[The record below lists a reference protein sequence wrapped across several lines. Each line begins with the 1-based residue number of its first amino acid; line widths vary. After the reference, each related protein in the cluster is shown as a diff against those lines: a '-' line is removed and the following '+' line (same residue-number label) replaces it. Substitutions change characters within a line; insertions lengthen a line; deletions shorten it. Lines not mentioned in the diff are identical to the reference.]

1 MGLGTLDPAAGI
13 LEFVLIPR
21 KTGSNMIVVKTPLR
35 ISFVG
40 GGSDIKDF
48 YRKTDGMVICTAID
62 KYVYAIVKERFD
74 EMIYINYSKKECVH
88 HRNDIQ
94 HDLVREAM
102 KKTGVEKGI
111 EITTLAD
118 IPSSGSGLG
127 SSSSITVALLHAF
140 YTYQNELVTAE
151 QLAQEACEIEI
162 DILGK
167 PSGRQDQYAAAY
179 GGLNKF
185 SFKKDD
191 ITERTPVTLEGSV
204 QRAFSSSLL
213 LYYTGMTRSADKILA
228 EQKVNISVGEQH
240 DMMGQMVS
248 LVDPFIGAMEAG
260 NIQECSSLLEKNWFL
275 KQRMA
280 SGISNE
286 TIQDMYKT
294 AKAAGALAGKVAGAE
309 GGGFLL
315 LMAPR
320 ERQNAIF
327 EAMSGYREL
336 PFMMENSGS
345 KVIFEDRSY
354 RSK

>member
-1 MGLGTLDPAAGI
+1 MVDDPNSALTPAKI
-13 LEFVLIPR
+13 
-21 KTGSNMIVVKTPLR
+21 GSSMIVVKTPLR

-48 YRKTDGMVICTAID
+48 YRTSDGRVICTAID

-74 EMIYINYSKKECVH
+74 DMIYINYSKKECVH
-88 HRNDIQ
+88 HRDDIQ

-102 KKTGVEKGI
+102 KKTGIEKGI

-118 IPSSGSGLG
+118 IPSTGSGLG

-140 YTYQNELVTAE
+140 YTYQNELVTAD
-151 QLAQEACEIEI
+151 QLARDACEIEI

-167 PSGRQDQYAAAY
+167 PIGRQDQLAAAY

-185 SFKKDD
+185 TFKSNDE
-191 ITERTPVTLEGSV
+191 IERMPVMLDGNL

-213 LYYTGMTRSADKILA
+213 LYYTGIARSADEILS
-228 EQKVNISVGEQH
+228 EQKVNISAGERH
-240 DMMGQMVS
+240 EMMAQMVG
-248 LVDPFIGAMEAG
+248 LVDPFIEAMASG
-260 NIQECSSLLEKNWFL
+260 DIDACGRLIDQNWRL
-275 KQRMA
+275 KQHLA

-286 TIQDMYKT
+286 KIQRMYQT
-294 AKAAGALAGKVAGAE
+294 AKSAGALAGKVAGAG

-315 LMAPR
+315 LLVPLEQR
-320 ERQNAIF
+320 NTVF
-327 EAMSGYREL
+327 EAMGDYREL

>member
-1 MGLGTLDPAAGI
+1 
-13 LEFVLIPR
+13 
-21 KTGSNMIVVKTPLR
+21 MIVVKTPLR

-40 GGSDIKDF
+40 GGSDMKNFYQKKDG
-48 YRKTDGMVICTAID
+48 RVICTAID

-74 EMIYINYSKKECVH
+74 EMIYINYSKKECVY
-88 HRNDIQ
+88 HRDDIQ

-102 KKTGVEKGI
+102 KKTGVEKGV

-167 PSGRQDQYAAAY
+167 PIGRQDQYAAAY

-185 SFKKDD
+185 TFKKGD
-191 ITERTPVTLEGSV
+191 ITERLPVKMAGNL

-213 LYYTGMTRSADKILA
+213 LYYTGITRQADTILA
-228 EQKVNISVGEQH
+228 EQKTNISSGARH
-240 DMMGQMVS
+240 DMMAQMVA
-248 LVDPFIGAMEAG
+248 LVDPFIDAMMAG
-260 NIQECSSLLEKNWFL
+260 DIGESGKLLAKNWEL
-275 KQRMA
+275 KQKMA
-280 SGISNE
+280 SGISND
-286 TIQDMYKT
+286 TIQEMYMT
-294 AKAAGALAGKVAGAE
+294 AQNAGALAGKVAGAG

-315 LMAPR
+315 LLVPR
-320 ERQNAIF
+320 ERQNTVF
-327 EAMSGYREL
+327 NAMKQYREM
-336 PFMMENSGS
+336 PFMLENSGS
-345 KVIFEDRSY
+345 KVIFDDRSY